1 MESYFQKL
9 DRTYVLSRQLPVFIN
24 FCSLYDTT
32 TEKRSSYSLHKWR
45 LKYLRST
52 TAGDLEKSLS
62 VCLLKQKKTNS
73 HLLN

>member
-32 TEKRSSYSLHKWR
+32 TEKRPSYSLHKWR